1 MSEGLKS
8 FDDTAKINQEN
19 EQVTFDDIIV
29 IGNAEPDEL
38 RDGRKTVCTVGYHP
52 DHGLMRIYPV
62 PPEAPMKRWNV
73 IKIPL
78 ERNTSDSREE
88 SWKMQGSKEKQLADK
103 IILQRQLPRNEQIKL
118 LDELV
123 KKYSY
128 DCVED
133 IYADN
138 KSLGFIKPHECN
150 ARFVKRSEQ
159 EVTVQ
164 KNLFSEEPF
173 LTIHNYDV
181 QPRMKYRCPNCKS
194 KNPHDQQ
201 ILEWGVYEGIRKNP
215 HIKEK
220 ILDGL
225 RINDSGYDKTL
236 LVGNM
241 FLHRS
246 KFMVI
251 SVYRFKR

>member
-1 MSEGLKS
+1 MFLQFLWFVE
-8 FDDTAKINQEN
+8 
-19 EQVTFDDIIV
+19 IIQ
-29 IGNAEPDEL
+29 
-38 RDGRKTVCTVGYHP
+38 KH
-52 DHGLMRIYPV
+52 H
-62 PPEAPMKRWNV
+62 
-73 IKIPL
+73 
-78 ERNTSDSREE
+78 
-88 SWKMQGSKEKQLADK
+88 
-103 IILQRQLPRNEQIKL
+103 
-118 LDELV
+118 
-123 KKYSY
+123 
-128 DCVED
+128 

-138 KSLGFIKPHECN
+138 KSLGFIKPQECST
-150 ARFVKRSEQ
+150 RFVKRNEQ

-181 QPRMKYRCPNCKS
+181 QPRMKYRCSSCKS

-201 ILEWGVYEGIRKNP
+201 ILEWGIYEGIRKYP
-215 HIKEK
+215 WKKEV
-220 ILDGL
+220 ILEGL
-225 RINDSGYDKTL
+225 HINDSGYDKTL